1 MNVDPQFADLGVRLG
16 ETVVRNTAGAIASRI
31 QTLTAKKNDR
41 EPINELEEI
50 IYSLIGDKSEL
61 GRIAQ
66 AYEQELVAQQ
76 ISKKDIEYITERFIP
91 VLKDL
96 INQTSGGENTATT
109 TNIEQAIDALT
120 PLLSVEMMTVLQLVG
135 FNFKRA
141 IGEPLTLLLQKF
153 ITSKVPADP
162 QSTLEYNKLAMTFNI
177 EVAKIAQDKDATD
190 RLERLK
196 GN

>member
-31 QTLTAKKNDR
+31 QTLKAKKNDR
-41 EPINELEEI
+41 ETINELEEI
-50 IYSLIGDKSEL
+50 IYSLIDDKSEL

-96 INQTSGGENTATT
+96 INQTSGGENTAT
-109 TNIEQAIDALT
+109 
-120 PLLSVEMMTVLQLVG
+120 P
-135 FNFKRA
+135 
-141 IGEPLTLLLQKF
+141 
-153 ITSKVPADP
+153 
-162 QSTLEYNKLAMTFNI
+162 
-177 EVAKIAQDKDATD
+177 
-190 RLERLK
+190 
-196 GN
+196 